1 MFDSGI
7 INKLV
12 ILGLALGVAGIY
24 IYGPKG
30 NSSNQTWVEPSK
42 DPWFIENIAS
52 EAKPV
57 LVKFGADWCP
67 PCRTMDQTLDSV
79 AATLDPKVKVIRVNV
94 DEQPAIAAHY
104 RVSSIPRTFLFYQG
118 NVLANQLGAL
128 DSNELIAWVD
138 KSLSKIQ

>member
-1 MFDSGI
+1 MFDSSI

-24 IYGPKG
+24 VYGPNT
-30 NSSNQTWVEPSK
+30 NSRNQTWVEPSK

-128 DSNELIAWVD
+128 DSDELIAWVD